1 MEKNTYFNLIKEKID
16 INYYYNLGL
25 SPECGAV
32 SMFSGITR
40 NYFENKKVEKLSYS
54 AYSDMVYSEFK
65 KIEEYVRSKWCVS
78 KIIFIHRLGEVE
90 ISECSILI
98 VISSN
103 HRIDSLAAVEY
114 SINKLK
120 EYVPI
125 WKKEIYTNNDSKWK
139 ENKEF
144 LINNSQ

>member
-54 AYSDMVYSEFK
+54 AYSDMVKLNKNTLGVIYETDDYK
-65 KIEEYVRSKWCVS
+65 KIRFKRV
-78 KIIFIHRLGEVE
+78 
-90 ISECSILI
+90 
-98 VISSN
+98 
-103 HRIDSLAAVEY
+103 A
-114 SINKLK
+114 INK
-120 EYVPI
+120 
-125 WKKEIYTNNDSKWK
+125 
-139 ENKEF
+139 
-144 LINNSQ
+144 